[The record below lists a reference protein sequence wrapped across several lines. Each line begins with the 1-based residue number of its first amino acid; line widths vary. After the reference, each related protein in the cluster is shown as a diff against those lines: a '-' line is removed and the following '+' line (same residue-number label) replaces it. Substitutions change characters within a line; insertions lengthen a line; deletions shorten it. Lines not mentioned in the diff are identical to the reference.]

1 MPLGGSSSPD
11 SNANPNPNP
20 NPNANPNGTSLTP
33 DSSPEVR
40 RIIADTGLLM
50 TLDLQRGRDSAAVIQ
65 GQLRSREAKAFMKQ
79 SFAAEVIQ
87 AGSRRKEDFEAIN
100 AMLTLTLT
108 LILTLIGLRGHQ
120 RHAGGAG

>member
-1 MPLGGSSSPD
+1 
-11 SNANPNPNP
+11 
-20 NPNANPNGTSLTP
+20 
-33 DSSPEVR
+33 
-40 RIIADTGLLM
+40 M

-100 AMLTLTLT
+100 AT
-108 LILTLIGLRGHQ
+108 RFQ
-120 RHAGGAG
+120 